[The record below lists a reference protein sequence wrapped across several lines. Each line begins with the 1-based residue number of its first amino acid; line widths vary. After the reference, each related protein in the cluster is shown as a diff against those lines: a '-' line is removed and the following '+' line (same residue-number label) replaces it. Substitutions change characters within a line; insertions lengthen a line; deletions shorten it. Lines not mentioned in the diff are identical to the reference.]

1 MPVWWCFLDSKE
13 QENLGGDDLD
23 ILWGRVCIWDSLWV
37 SISSAFRNSS
47 FFAIYLDWP
56 AAVGYL
62 SVMLFLVGF
71 GGFRSSFSGYLVHFF
86 AIVLL
91 FQKKLFLLF
100 F

>member
-1 MPVWWCFLDSKE
+1 MWTETTKRIF
-13 QENLGGDDLD
+13 ENSGE
-23 ILWGRVCIWDSLWV
+23 VCIWDSLWV
-37 SISSAFRNSS
+37 LISSAFRNSS

-62 SVMLFLVGF
+62 SVLLFLVGF
-71 GGFRSSFSGYLVHFF
+71 GGFRSSFSGYLVILVHFF

-91 FQKKLFLLF
+91 FQKNLLLLLF